1 MVPAESLGALQLER
15 MRTASAY
22 ACLNEGIVVD
32 VFVSQLA
39 ESVTAGFVL
48 DDSAEVKRIA
58 VIAHR
63 AVGYRCA
70 VVPHI
75 GHSSIVL
82 GIRNHYNKAAVDVV
96 VVYGRCLACILH
108 DFIVVV
114 IPITGDSSVGRCVEA
129 CVDYGIDSPDS

>member
-48 DDSAEVKRIA
+48 DDTIYPVTIGAD
-58 VIAHR
+58 
-63 AVGYRCA
+63 GQ
-70 VVPHI
+70 VVEMTPRKSR
-75 GHSSIVL
+75 G
-82 GIRNHYNKAAVDVV
+82 
-96 VVYGRCLACILH
+96 
-108 DFIVVV
+108 
-114 IPITGDSSVGRCVEA
+114 
-129 CVDYGIDSPDS
+129 